1 MNPDPA
7 PVGPERAPDAAV
19 PGLGLIRFDGVA
31 TAVFTVTQ
39 IAADVVPRGAVLA
52 VAVAV
57 SLALFLVGL
66 VTFAWGLLVAAG
78 RSRDDAVTL
87 PGLYFLQGSAPDD
100 VRVRLLGY
108 LTLQVVVAVVTAGI
122 RPFTPLAFG
131 ILVPLFGVGIIGLW
145 AARHG
150 TFPAIGEAP
159 AATVGTDRSGPDAT
173 PGPDADAAPDDDDLD
188 DFDQLFR
195 RRKRRRD

>member
-1 MNPDPA
+1 M
-7 PVGPERAPDAAV
+7 
-19 PGLGLIRFDGVA
+19 
-31 TAVFTVTQ
+31 FTVTQ
-39 IAADVVPRGAVLA
+39 VAADVVPRGAVLA

-57 SLALFLVGL
+57 SLALFLVGM

-78 RSRDDAVTL
+78 RSRDDVVTL

-108 LTLQVVVAVVTAGI
+108 LTLQVVVAVMTAAI

-150 TFPAIGEAP
+150 TFPAIGEAS
-159 AATVGTDRSGPDAT
+159 AATVAPDPSGPDAA
-173 PGPDADAAPDDDDLD
+173 PGPDDDAAPDDDDLD

>member
-1 MNPDPA
+1 VSPDL
-7 PVGPERAPDAAV
+7 APDAPV

-31 TAVFTVTQ
+31 TAVFAVTQ
-39 IAADVVPRGAVLA
+39 VAADVVPRGGVLA
-52 VAVAV
+52 VAVIV
-57 SLALFLVGL
+57 SLALFLVGM
-66 VTFAWGLLVAAG
+66 VTFAGGLLVAAG
-78 RSRDDAVTL
+78 RSRDDVVTL
-87 PGLYFLQGSAPDD
+87 PGLYFLQGSAPDA

-108 LTLQVVVAVVTAGI
+108 LTMQVVVAVVTAGI

-131 ILVPLFGVGIIGLW
+131 ILVPLFGVGMIGLW

-150 TFPAIGEAP
+150 TFPAIGEPSAAP
-159 AATVGTDRSGPDAT
+159 VGPDRAT
-173 PGPDADAAPDDDDLD
+173 PDAASGPDADATPDDDDLD

>member
-1 MNPDPA
+1 MSPDPA
-7 PVGPERAPDAAV
+7 PDTAV

-39 IAADVVPRGAVLA
+39 VAADVVPRGAVLA

-57 SLALFLVGL
+57 SLALFLVGM

-78 RSRDDAVTL
+78 RSRDDVVTL

-108 LTLQVVVAVVTAGI
+108 LTLQVVVAIITAAI

-131 ILVPLFGVGIIGLW
+131 ILVPLFGIGIIGLW

-150 TFPAIGEAP
+150 TFPAIGEAS
-159 AATVGTDRSGPDAT
+159 AATVTPDPSGPDAA
-173 PGPDADAAPDDDDLD
+173 PGPDAAAVPDDDDLD

>member
-1 MNPDPA
+1 MSPDPA
-7 PVGPERAPDAAV
+7 PGTAV

-39 IAADVVPRGAVLA
+39 VAADVVPRGAVLA

-57 SLALFLVGL
+57 SLALFLVGM

-78 RSRDDAVTL
+78 RSRDDVVTL

-108 LTLQVVVAVVTAGI
+108 LTLQVVVAVMTAAI

-150 TFPAIGEAP
+150 TFPAIGEAS
-159 AATVGTDRSGPDAT
+159 AATVTPDPSGSDAA
-173 PGPDADAAPDDDDLD
+173 PGPDAAAVPDDDDLD

>member
-1 MNPDPA
+1 MSPDS
-7 PVGPERAPDAAV
+7 APDTPV

-39 IAADVVPRGAVLA
+39 VAADVVPRGAVLA
-52 VAVAV
+52 VAVIV
-57 SLALFLVGL
+57 SLALFLVGM

-78 RSRDDAVTL
+78 RSRDDVVTL
-87 PGLYFLQGSAPDD
+87 PGLYFLQGSAPDA

-108 LTLQVVVAVVTAGI
+108 LTVQVVVAVVTAAI

-131 ILVPLFGVGIIGLW
+131 ILVPLFGVGMIGLW

-150 TFPAIGEAP
+150 TFPAIGEP
-159 AATVGTDRSGPDAT
+159 SAATGGPDRAT
-173 PGPDADAAPDDDDLD
+173 PDAASGPDADAAPDDDDLD

-195 RRKRRRD
+195 RRKRRRG